1 MTGNG
6 VTELMVD
13 RTKWEIVGAPVPH
26 PGSSEMRIFMHAVTL
41 NNRVY
46 VAGFFNRKLLFIK
59 N

>member
-46 VAGFFNRKLLFIK
+46 VAGFFSKENY
-59 N
+59 